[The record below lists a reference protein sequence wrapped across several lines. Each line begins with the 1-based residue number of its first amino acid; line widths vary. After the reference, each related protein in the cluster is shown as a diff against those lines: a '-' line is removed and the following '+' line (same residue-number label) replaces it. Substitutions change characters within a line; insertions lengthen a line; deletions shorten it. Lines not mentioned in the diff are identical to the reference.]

1 MDTVSTLKIIK
12 ELEILIRKLNEMTD
26 SLENT
31 IVYYRI
37 IPS

>member
-1 MDTVSTLKIIK
+1 MDTVSALKIIK
-12 ELEILIRKLNEMTD
+12 ELEILVRKLNEMTD

-31 IVYYRI
+31 IVYRRI